1 MLRLKFELLATNDK
15 YSVIQRS
22 FIMKPR
28 NNKNLIKMKAYRFTP
43 TLAHSVYATA
53 RSLNMSE
60 SEFVR
65 VVLLDAVDRIQ
76 QN

>member
-1 MLRLKFELLATNDK
+1 
-15 YSVIQRS
+15 
-22 FIMKPR
+22 MKPR

-43 TLAHSVYATA
+43 TLAHSVHATA

-65 VVLLDAVDRIQ
+65 VVLVDRLRTQVQFLTVELNNHRYIYI
-76 QN
+76 